1 MQRREV
7 LKLLAAGAAVS
18 GLSPSLMAIVRE
30 AHARAGGAYT
40 LRTLNP
46 QQNAMVVT
54 MTDLIIPA
62 TDTPGAKG
70 AKVNEFIDVI
80 LTDWA
85 HDEERKAFLDG
96 LAGVDKQSTDL
107 FGKGFNDASAE
118 QQTTLLRAI
127 DDKAMSAHGAAR
139 VAPWQHHS
147 GKSRQT
153 TAGQFLGCLQRHH
166 HPRLLHFRNRLH
178 AGRASRNYS
187 RRLPRLRAVRTEEGL
202 EVQGKICQRIH
213 TTRSLWVRESPG
225 AGRRKS

>member
-1 MQRREV
+1 V

-18 GLSPSLMAIVRE
+18 GLSPSLMAIARE
-30 AHARAGGAYT
+30 AHAQAGGSYT

-70 AKVNEFIDVI
+70 ARVNEFIDVI

-85 HDEERKAFLDG
+85 HEDERKAFLDG
-96 LAGVDKQSTDL
+96 LAGVDKQSTEL
-107 FGKGFNDASAE
+107 FDKAFNDASVE

-139 VAPWQHHS
+139 ARHGNTIPENRDKQLQGNFWDVFKGITIHGYYTSDIGFTQEQH
-147 GKSRQT
+147 
-153 TAGQFLGCLQRHH
+153 
-166 HPRLLHFRNRLH
+166 
-178 AGRASRNYS
+178 
-187 RRLPRLRAVRTEEGL
+187 L
-202 EVQGKICQRIH
+202 EII
-213 TTRSLWVRESPG
+213 PG
-225 AGRRKS
+225 AYHGCVPYEPKKA

>member
-1 MQRREV
+1 MLRREV

-18 GLSPSLMAIVRE
+18 GLSPSLMAIARE
-30 AHARAGGAYT
+30 AHAQAGGSYT

-70 AKVNEFIDVI
+70 ARVNEFIDVI

-85 HDEERKAFLDG
+85 HEDERKAFLDG
-96 LAGVDKQSTDL
+96 LAGVDKQSTEL
-107 FGKGFNDASAE
+107 FDKAFNDASVE

-139 VAPWQHHS
+139 ARHGNTIPENRDKQLQGNFWDVFKGITIHGYYTSDIGFTQEQH
-147 GKSRQT
+147 
-153 TAGQFLGCLQRHH
+153 
-166 HPRLLHFRNRLH
+166 
-178 AGRASRNYS
+178 
-187 RRLPRLRAVRTEEGL
+187 L
-202 EVQGKICQRIH
+202 EII
-213 TTRSLWVRESPG
+213 PG
-225 AGRRKS
+225 AYHGCVPYEPKKA

>member
-1 MQRREV
+1 MLRREV

-18 GLSPSLMAIVRE
+18 GLSPSLMAIARE
-30 AHARAGGAYT
+30 AHAQAGGSYT

-70 AKVNEFIDVI
+70 ARVNEFIDVI

-85 HDEERKAFLDG
+85 HEDERKAFLDG
-96 LAGVDKQSTDL
+96 LAGVDKQSTAL
-107 FGKGFNDASAE
+107 FDKAFNDASVE

-139 VAPWQHHS
+139 ARHGNTIPENRDKQLQGNFWDVFKGITIHGYYTSDIGFTQEQH
-147 GKSRQT
+147 
-153 TAGQFLGCLQRHH
+153 
-166 HPRLLHFRNRLH
+166 
-178 AGRASRNYS
+178 
-187 RRLPRLRAVRTEEGL
+187 L
-202 EVQGKICQRIH
+202 EII
-213 TTRSLWVRESPG
+213 PG
-225 AGRRKS
+225 AYHGCVPYEPKKA